1 MNKLAK
7 TLVLLPALMVL
18 SACNL
23 SDLGIPQ
30 KYKSFKSAVEK
41 IKDQEYSK
49 AYVTGRKDS
58 FEDLD
63 ETYNYNSGAWVADP
77 ENTTDQLGMYI
88 IKVQDL
94 VTEIDKTY
102 SDDKIESNFKFY
114 VGINVY
120 KIEFSESEGRDTTTF
135 TYKYNQYG
143 YPTFLN
149 RKVSIKGSVTS
160 SVECNFSYE

>member
-7 TLVLLPALMVL
+7 TLVLFPAVMLL

-30 KYKSFKSAVEK
+30 KYSSFKSAVEK
-41 IKDQEYSK
+41 IKDHEYAK
-49 AYVTGRKDS
+49 ATAKGYSSTSD
-58 FEDLD
+58 DLN
-63 ETYNYNSGAWVADP
+63 EVYNWESNEWVADA
-77 ENTTDQLGMYI
+77 ENTTDELGKYI
-88 IKVQDL
+88 IKVQEL
-94 VTEIDKTY
+94 IKEIDKTY
-102 SDDKIESNFKFY
+102 SDSKIDSNFKFY

-120 KIEFSESEGRDTTTF
+120 KIEFTENEGIDSISF

-143 YPTFLN
+143 YPTYLN

-160 SVECNFSYE
+160 AVECNFSYE